1 MLALAGR
8 EADIVG
14 ILPRALP
21 DGTISAELSER
32 TSAATAQKV
41 AWIRAGAGDRFDEV
55 ELSMMIS
62 PVVTDEPV
70 AMAAARFA
78 DARGWGADA
87 ADEVLAMPS
96 AFIGSADRI
105 VEQMVNRREQFGFSY
120 YVVSDRAMEQFAPV
134 VAALDTR
141 SRTP

>member
-1 MLALAGR
+1 MLGLAGR

-32 TSAATAQKV
+32 TPEATAQKV
-41 AWIRAGAGDRFDEV
+41 AWIRDSAGDRFSEI

-62 PVVTDEPV
+62 PALTDGPV
-70 AMAAARFA
+70 DQAAARFA
-78 DARGWGADA
+78 ADRGWGAVGARD
-87 ADEVLAMPS
+87 VLAMPT
-96 AFIGSADRI
+96 AFIGSVDRI
-105 VEQMVNRREQFGFSY
+105 VETMLDRREQYGFSY
-120 YVVSDRAMEQFAPV
+120 YVVSDRAMEEFAPV
-134 VAALDTR
+134 VATLGTR